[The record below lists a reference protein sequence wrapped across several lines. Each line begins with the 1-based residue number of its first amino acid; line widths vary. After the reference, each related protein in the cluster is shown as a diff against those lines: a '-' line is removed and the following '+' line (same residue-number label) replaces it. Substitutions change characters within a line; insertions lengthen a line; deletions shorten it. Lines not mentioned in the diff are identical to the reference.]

1 MKKILFVRNTERD
14 SKQVYV
20 LNKAKTWEYLIGES
34 IS

>member
-20 LNKAKTWEYLIGES
+20 LNKTKIWEYLIGES